1 MSIGLHDVIR
11 AVIAKAPQWVR
22 QDLLSK
28 DPTLREPAEE
38 ALAAMVANAIGE
50 VRQDS
55 SKAA

>member
-1 MSIGLHDVIR
+1 MSTELHDVIR
-11 AVIAKAPQWVR
+11 AVIAKTPQWVR

-28 DPTLREPAEE
+28 DPTLRDRAEE

-50 VRQDS
+50 VREDP